1 MEKNGNEKL
10 TVGPH
15 AVFTLDT
22 DGICTLSTGPALVH
36 LGLRPGQLVGTDL
49 FELYRDDHINV
60 IALRRALDG
69 ESFTIEREF
78 QGRLLSSYFEPERDA
93 DGVVTGAL
101 GVTTDITEQR
111 RLEAQ
116 LRKARE
122 RASLLADVS
131 AALSRDFLDR
141 SALLRTTVRA
151 VADAVGEVGLVWM
164 RAHGEDRLTPAA
176 SWNLVPAPGTA
187 PAPDP
192 QAAAATPYLLVSEV
206 AALLRPHTF
215 ALDPEAESGFHAAA
229 RRVGAETCLR
239 VPLAS
244 RGLLLGAVDIARG
257 ALRGEY
263 TRDET
268 DLVTEMAER
277 CALALDNALLL
288 EAERAARE
296 ELVKFKALADA
307 SDNFIGISDDDDR
320 AVYSNPRVLTSGL
333 HLTGQVWNT
342 VAKAQVDKDIQQ
354 QMRDALAADGRWT
367 GDLTVTSGG
376 TQHLVVNLDVFRIF
390 HPDSGSPVGTA
401 WIAQDV
407 TELRETAAALRAANS
422 DLRQFKAL
430 TDASPDFIAIA
441 DIDGKVRYVN
451 PGGREL
457 IGLAADADVTGMT
470 IEEFATAEGFERF
483 EHGVLP
489 AALAHGHWEGE
500 STLRNRRGGP
510 PIPVA
515 TATFLVSEP
524 GGDEPFAIA
533 TVQRD
538 MSERLAAEVALRDLA
553 DQRQAL
559 LTRLVDA
566 QEAERGRIAADVH
579 DDPVQALAAVDVRLG
594 LLRRKV
600 REYAPDLVDGLDILQ
615 ASVTGATDRLRA
627 LLFDLEPPN
636 LTHGLTGAL
645 FRAAEE
651 IFENSGIGWVVDG
664 DQEPDMPDPTRA
676 IAYRIGKE
684 AMSNVRKHAEAKE
697 VCVTVTTREEGLE
710 VRIEDDG
717 VGLRR
722 KVMGTPSPGHRGIL
736 GMRDQATVAGG
747 RCTVTDREG
756 GGTVVT
762 VWLPGPSPSA

>member
-1 MEKNGNEKL
+1 MQKKGNDKL

-15 AVFTLDT
+15 AVFNLDT
-22 DGICTLSTGPALVH
+22 SGVCTLSTGPALVH

-60 IALRRALDG
+60 IALRRALAG

-78 QGRLLSSYFEPERDA
+78 QGRLLSTYFEPERNPE
-93 DGVVTGAL
+93 GEVTGAL

-111 RLEAQ
+111 RLESQ
-116 LRKARE
+116 LRTARE

-151 VADAVGEVGLVWM
+151 IADAVAEVGLVWM
-164 RAHGEDRLTPAA
+164 REQGEDHLTPAA
-176 SWNLVPAPGTA
+176 WWNLEGAAKRA
-187 PAPDP
+187 PA
-192 QAAAATPYLLVSEV
+192 TPSESVAPSSHLPVSEV
-206 AALLRPHTF
+206 AALPGPHTF
-215 ALDPEAESGFHAAA
+215 NLDPASEGGFPAAA

-239 VPLAS
+239 VPLTS
-244 RGLLLGAVDIARG
+244 RGILLGAVDIARG
-257 ALRGEY
+257 ALRGDY
-263 TRDET
+263 TREET
-268 DLVTEMAER
+268 ELVTEMAER

-307 SDNFIGISDDDDR
+307 SDNLIGITDDQFKTM
-320 AVYSNPRVLTSGL
+320 YTNPRMRGSGIR
-333 HLTGQVWNT
+333 LTGQVFET
-342 VAKAQVDKDIQQ
+342 ADGAQVAQVVQ
-354 QMRDALAADGRWT
+354 ASMYEGLTTEGRWN
-367 GDLTVTSGG
+367 GDLTVYAGEAP
-376 TQHLVVNLDVFRIF
+376 LVLNLDAFRIF
-390 HPDSGSPVGTA
+390 HPDSQDPVGIA
-401 WIAQDV
+401 WISRDV
-407 TELRETAAALRAANS
+407 TELRATEAALRAANN

-441 DIDGKVRYVN
+441 DIDGRLRYVN

-457 IGLAADADVTGMT
+457 IGLEDDVDVSGMT
-470 IEEFATAEGFERF
+470 IEDIATSEGFERF
-483 EHGVLP
+483 EHRVRP
-489 AALAHGHWEGE
+489 FALSHGHWEGE
-500 STLRNRRGGP
+500 STLRDRRGGP
-510 PIPVA
+510 AIPVA

-524 GGDEPFAIA
+524 DGGEPFAIA

-538 MSERLAAEVALRDLA
+538 MSERLAAEAALRELA

-566 QEAERGRIAADVH
+566 QEAERVRIAADVH

-600 REYAPDLVDGLDILQ
+600 RDQAPDLVDGLDLLQ

-636 LTHGLTGAL
+636 LAHGLTGAL

-651 IFENSGIGWVVDG
+651 IFENSGIRWVVDG
-664 DQEPDMPDPTRA
+664 DREPAMPDPTRA

-684 AMSNVRKHAEAKE
+684 AMTNVRKHAEANE
-697 VCVTVTTREEGLE
+697 VCVTATTRAGGLE

-722 KVMGTPSPGHRGIL
+722 NGTASPGHRGVL

-747 RCTVTDREG
+747 RCTIEDREG

-762 VWLPGPSPSA
+762 VWLPGPSPGA